1 MSLVEVLIA
10 SAILAVIT
18 LAMFA
23 TLVLSTR
30 ISREAQRQLIALE
43 VINRQ
48 AELIRGAPNYF
59 RLGVVDT
66 DTGGWGDTIEGFVH
80 PDFVRSDPD
89 NPDVTTTFRV
99 RYEWSGFGLVRSAD
113 SNSFEAE
120 IFRNQPYELDWGIMD
135 FTGHRVLLRDGQGAG
150 QMANITDMDI
160 TVSGGVI
167 TSVSFDID
175 CAFNG
180 YSVSSWGLIPGLNAA
195 TNERTYFEI
204 DGGKTC
210 RITAEWLLDPDLDP
224 TDSDNWTEENI
235 ASIQRTIFVPF
246 PLNIPTGRMWPLY
259 N

>member
-1 MSLVEVLIA
+1 
-10 SAILAVIT
+10 
-18 LAMFA
+18 
-23 TLVLSTR
+23 
-30 ISREAQRQLIALE
+30 
-43 VINRQ
+43 
-48 AELIRGAPNYF
+48 
-59 RLGVVDT
+59 VDT

-204 DGGKTC
+204 DGGKNLAASPPNGYST
-210 RITAEWLLDPDLDP
+210 PV
-224 TDSDNWTEENI
+224 
-235 ASIQRTIFVPF
+235 SIQRTPI
-246 PLNIPTGRMWPLY
+246 TGRKRTSPRFSGRSLCLFR
-259 N
+259 